1 MKKSIYILAS
11 AITILF
17 TNPIFA
23 QLEDPGEDIDTPAPI
38 GDYVWVLALIGLV
51 FVFMKLRTAMLPGSS
66 SK

>member
-23 QLEDPGEDIDTPAPI
+23 QLEDPGDDIDTPVPI
-38 GDYVWVLALIGLV
+38 GDYIWVLALVGLV
-51 FVFMKLRTAMLPGSS
+51 FVFMKLRAVMLTGSS